1 MELNDSSEKD
11 IDILKKQI
19 GGEYKNLIK
28 TSSNEYLAKLKS
40 ELMKGFKSFFDE
52 LNTKVQQELN
62 AQETQQKEL
71 HEKIEKKEE
80 KQKKLS
86 EKVKQR
92 KGIDLKEK
100 ILKNDTLI
108 KIKGF
113 MGLKQY
119 VMKRKE
125 IRKKQALI
133 ENILIQNK
141 KRQLFKVLKKE
152 TLFAKTNTYE
162 EKTKAQTQNDLIKME
177 NTFKKQKEDMWNLIS
192 KAQEKLKHENRK
204 KVQVKLMLD
213 QMVLRG
219 VSALNLQAI
228 ALSQNSLQG
237 IYFI

>member
-28 TSSNEYLAKLKS
+28 TSSNEYLTKLKS

-52 LNTKVQQELN
+52 LNIKVQQELN

-92 KGIDLKEK
+92 KAIDLKEK

-113 MGLKQY
+113 MGLKHY

-125 IRKKQALI
+125 IRKRQALI
-133 ENILIQNK
+133 ESILIQNK

-162 EKTKAQTQNDLIKME
+162 EKTKAQTQNDIIKME

-219 VSALNLQAI
+219 VSALNLQAM